1 MKNDKNKLLEW
12 LETFP
17 ETHESLRD
25 LESIEVPDVTTDP
38 EFQADLLLGNVTE
51 SILRAMEEE
60 GLNRNQLANAMGK
73 SRQYV
78 GRSLNENANFTLKRL
93 AEFAVALGRKVAIVF
108 HQKNEYVK
116 ICRDEKQWAPIR
128 SWQYHTE
135 LAAMTSSQILS
146 GTKIDKKPG
155 SYYPA
160 ETASADTKESKNA
173 ELKFAA

>member
-1 MKNDKNKLLEW
+1 MKNAQQKLMEW

-17 ETHESLRD
+17 ETHESLD
-25 LESIEVPDVTTDP
+25 GLESIEVPDVTSDP

-60 GLNRNQLANAMGK
+60 GINRNQLANAMGK

-78 GRSLNENANFTLKRL
+78 GQSLNEKANFTLKRL

-116 ICRDEKQWAPIR
+116 ICRDIEQWASIR
-128 SWQYHTE
+128 NWQYRTE
-135 LAAMTSSQILS
+135 LAAMTSSQALA
-146 GTKIDKKPG
+146 GARIDKKPG

-160 ETASADTKESKNA
+160 ETSTADTKEPKHA
-173 ELKFAA
+173 EVKFAA